1 MQLAMALREY
11 LGAADLYEEA
21 MAERM
26 GLGRTDLRCYDLL
39 ERRGTMTAGALAVA
53 SGLTTGAM
61 TFLIDRLEAAGIVRR
76 RRDATDRRRVLVEV
90 VQAAAEQGF
99 ALHQPMVA
107 DMRALAQ
114 RYKLEELAIVSDF
127 LSEARQI
134 YETHAPMLRAHIT
147 GVRWSRSGRPER
159 PTRTTGLS
167 SSENAK
173 AHHRRFDAPDSV
185 GRPVHRSSRR
195 SRAAIQGSGQP
206 AGVGHQGKGD
216 PMPFVFD
223 FDHKHRKPPMEM
235 KDLLGG
241 KGANLAEMTSVLGL
255 PVPPGFTISTDACRA
270 YMDGG
275 WPDGLTEEVARARAR
290 LEKAMGK
297 VIGDPSDP
305 LLVSVRSGAKFS
317 MPGMMDTVLNLG
329 LNDQSV
335 EGLAKQTGDERFA
348 FDSYRRFVAMYGR
361 IVLDIP
367 GEEFDVAVR
376 RGEGAGRDGLGRP
389 RADGAAPLPRRLVP
403 ADRRAAHRPAVPP
416 GPCGPAQRGD
426 RGGVPELERPAG
438 DRLPR
443 PRAHPAL
450 ARDRGQRPGDGLRQ
464 PGRPVRDRC
473 RLHPRPG
480 DRRQGRVRRLPRQ
493 RPG

>member
-1 MQLAMALREY
+1 
-11 LGAADLYEEA
+11 
-21 MAERM
+21 
-26 GLGRTDLRCYDLL
+26 
-39 ERRGTMTAGALAVA
+39 
-53 SGLTTGAM
+53 
-61 TFLIDRLEAAGIVRR
+61 
-76 RRDATDRRRVLVEV
+76 
-90 VQAAAEQGF
+90 
-99 ALHQPMVA
+99 
-107 DMRALAQ
+107 
-114 RYKLEELAIVSDF
+114 
-127 LSEARQI
+127 
-134 YETHAPMLRAHIT
+134 
-147 GVRWSRSGRPER
+147 
-159 PTRTTGLS
+159 
-167 SSENAK
+167 
-173 AHHRRFDAPDSV
+173 
-185 GRPVHRSSRR
+185 
-195 SRAAIQGSGQP
+195 
-206 AGVGHQGKGD
+206 
-216 PMPFVFD
+216 MPFVFD

-275 WPDGLTEEVARARAR
+275 WPDGLTEEVAEARAR

-348 FDSYRRFVAMYGR
+348 LRLVPPVRRHVRPDRPRHSRRGVR
-361 IVLDIP
+361 L
-367 GEEFDVAVR
+367 AVR

-389 RADGAAPLPRRLVP
+389 GPDGAAPLPRRLVP

-416 GPCGPAQRGD
+416 GPRGPAQRGD
-426 RGGVPELERPAG
+426 RGGLPELERPAG

-493 RPG
+493 RPGGGRRRRHPQHGAALGAEVGVPEGPRGAPRHLRPARAPLPRHVRHGVHDRAGQALDAPDAGRQADGSGRARRWPST